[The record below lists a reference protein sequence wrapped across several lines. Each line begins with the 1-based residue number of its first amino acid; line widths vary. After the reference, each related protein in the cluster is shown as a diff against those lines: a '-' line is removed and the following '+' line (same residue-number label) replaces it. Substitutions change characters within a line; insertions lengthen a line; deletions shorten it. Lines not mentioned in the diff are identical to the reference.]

1 MPNEVQIVKVRRI
14 GKNAEQV
21 LHAPSVISGYY
32 AMYYDECTGIIRYE
46 PVKV

>member
-1 MPNEVQIVKVRRI
+1 MSEIRQIVKVRRV

-32 AMYYDECTGIIRYE
+32 SMIYDKETGIIRYE

>member
-1 MPNEVQIVKVRRI
+1 MQNKVQIVKVRRI

-21 LHAPSVISGYY
+21 FHAPSVISGYY
-32 AMYYDECTGIIRYE
+32 AMHYDEVTGIVRYE